1 MVNSVILQFLNDL
14 SVNNNREWFHAN
26 KDYYQK
32 AKLAFDELALRLI
45 AMINEVDPS
54 VGLIEL
60 KDCTYRIYRDT
71 RFSTDKTPYKTH
83 MGAYIVRGG
92 KKSPFAG
99 YYFHFEPGKCFA
111 WGGSHI
117 PEPRVLNALREE
129 IYHKTDQ
136 FKAIVH
142 HPDFVDAFGCIEG
155 EKLKTAPKGFDKQ
168 FADMDL
174 LRYKSYGAMHTY
186 SDQEVLAPDYEQQL
200 KELLPKM
207 VPLVAFLNNVV
218 EDLV

>member
-32 AKLAFDELALRLI
+32 AKLAFDELTLRLI
-45 AMINEVDPS
+45 AMINEVDQS

-117 PEPRVLNALREE
+117 PEARVLNALREE
-129 IYHKTDQ
+129 IYHKTDR
-136 FKAIVH
+136 FKAIVY
-142 HPDFVDAFGCIEG
+142 HPDFISAFGVIEG
-155 EKLKTAPKGFDKQ
+155 EKLKTAPKGFDKH
-168 FADMDL
+168 FADIDL
-174 LRYKSYGAMHTY
+174 LRYKSYGAMHAY
-186 SDQEVLAPDYEQQL
+186 SDQEVLAPNFEQQL

-207 VPLVAFLNNVV
+207 VPMVAFLNNVV